1 VNTSVVGNGTIS
13 RSAQGALY
21 PYAFPLK
28 LTAIPLAGNYFAFW
42 ANGASGTNDPL
53 AYVVTNA
60 DPTITAVFASLGTG
74 QSTLTVIPMGD
85 GEVTV
90 APWSTRYTV
99 GQTATLTAVPDAGQE
114 FIGWSG
120 SATGAQNPLFVRM
133 SQSKVITAN
142 FTQKARLTV
151 DECFGQIGAQGFQIL
166 LNGQLGA
173 VFRIDGSEDLV
184 HWRPLATL
192 SNAFGTVQFNDPFVT
207 NITHRFYRASWVP

>member
-1 VNTSVVGNGTIS
+1 
-13 RSAQGALY
+13 
-21 PYAFPLK
+21 
-28 LTAIPLAGNYFAFW
+28 
-42 ANGASGTNDPL
+42 
-53 AYVVTNA
+53 
-60 DPTITAVFASLGTG
+60 
-74 QSTLTVIPMGD
+74 MGD